1 MEKGTSMLSRE
12 QAQQQD
18 IKDEMHHYREEFYLQ
33 PGVTYLDGN
42 SLGLMSKRAEI
53 KVSELMESWK
63 TYGIEGWTKG
73 KYPWFFIS
81 EKLGEMCAPLVGASS
96 EEVIVSGSTTS
107 NIHQLVSTFYKP
119 KGKRTKILADE
130 LTFPSDIYAL
140 QSQIKLRGYDPEEHL
155 VRVKSRDGKLIMEED
170 IIAAMTDDI
179 ALIILPTVLYRSGQ
193 LLDIKRLTSEA
204 HIRGICIGFDA
215 CHSIGAIPHYFS
227 EWDVD
232 FALWCN
238 YKYLNGGPGS
248 VGGLYVNKKHFGIH
262 PGLAGWYSSKKDKQF
277 DMEHTLVVE
286 ESAGAFQVGTPHVL
300 SLAPIIGSLEMFAEV
315 GIDKIRQKSLHITK
329 YMTDL
334 IEQELE
340 GMGFSIGNPSEDNR
354 RGGHICLEHDE
365 AVRIC
370 KALVENRIIPDNR
383 PPNIIR
389 LAPVAFYTSYEE
401 VWDTIQ
407 VIKKIITEKQY
418 EKFDK
423 KRNVVS

>member
-1 MEKGTSMLSRE
+1 MVGLTRE

-18 IKDEMHHYREEFYLQ
+18 VKDDFHRYREEFYLQ

-42 SLGLMSKRAEI
+42 SLGLMSKRAE
-53 KVSELMESWK
+53 KNVAELMESWK
-63 TYGIEGWTKG
+63 TFGIEGWTKG
-73 KYPWFFIS
+73 KYPWFFMS
-81 EKLGEMCAPLVGASS
+81 EKLGEMCAPLVGASG
-96 EEVIVSGSTTS
+96 EEVIIAGSTTS

-119 KGKRTKILADE
+119 EGKRTKILADE

-140 QSQIKLRGYDPEEHL
+140 QSQIKLKGYDPEEHL
-155 VRVKSRDGKLIMEED
+155 VRVKSRDGRLILEED

-179 ALIILPTVLYRSGQ
+179 ALILLPTVLYRSGQ
-193 LLDIKRLTSEA
+193 LLDIKHLTAEA
-204 HIRGICIGFDA
+204 HARGICIGFDA

-248 VGGLYVNKKHFGIH
+248 VGGLYVNKRHFGIH

-286 ESAGAFQVGTPHVL
+286 ESAGAFQMGTPHVL

-315 GIDKIRQKSLHITK
+315 GIEKVRQKSLHITQ

-334 IEQELE
+334 IHQEL
-340 GMGFSIGNPSEDNR
+340 GGLGFTIGNPSEDAR

-365 AVRIC
+365 AIRIC
-370 KALVENRIIPDNR
+370 KALVDQRIIPDFR
-383 PPNIIR
+383 PPNIVR
-389 LAPVAFYTSYEE
+389 LAPIAFYTSYEE
-401 VWDTIQ
+401 VWDTVQ
-407 VIKKIITEKQY
+407 TLKKIITEKQY
-418 EKFDK
+418 EQYGKE
-423 KRNVVS
+423 RNVVS